1 MEWTRKN
8 LGVSNISLLP
18 NFVASEDKP
27 SSKPPRE
34 HTLLFVG
41 KLTEQKGVDVLIK
54 ALAGVLPV
62 SPDIN
67 LRIVGDG
74 PEAQKLKDLVAALNL
89 ADRVVF
95 VGKLANAQV
104 MKEYDDA
111 LLVIIPSKYVES
123 FGIVGI
129 EAMSR
134 GKVIIASKIGG
145 LPDLVDNNDTGFF
158 VQPGDI
164 DDLSSKIIYAIRNR
178 SLLPEMGARARA
190 KYERCFSKQT
200 YTSALLSVYHGVIQ
214 DRL

>member
-1 MEWTRKN
+1 
-8 LGVSNISLLP
+8 
-18 NFVASEDKP
+18 
-27 SSKPPRE
+27 
-34 HTLLFVG
+34 
-41 KLTEQKGVDVLIK
+41 
-54 ALAGVLPV
+54 
-62 SPDIN
+62 
-67 LRIVGDG
+67 
-74 PEAQKLKDLVAALNL
+74 
-89 ADRVVF
+89 
-95 VGKLANAQV
+95 